1 MNASPPPKIDEIT
14 KERKPMKIGRV
25 LVVIAVVAAGAAIWG
40 VESRRSDD
48 TKLAQWT
55 LDRAIPTVAVVAPE
69 RGGEVRELVL
79 PGDVDA
85 FYNAVVHAQVS
96 GYVHTWYKDI
106 GAHVKAGDVLATID
120 TPELDQRLA
129 ESREQLTKAKANQA
143 LAAVTADRW
152 RSLRQSGA
160 VSQQAADEKVADEA
174 AKDAEVAAASANV
187 DRLKALKAFA
197 NIVAP
202 FDGVVTQRNVDIGSL
217 VSDSANANSGLFAVA
232 DTHEMRVY
240 VDVPQSFAADMHE
253 GMKATL
259 KLPQYPD
266 RSFEAT
272 IATTS
277 QAISAKSRSLLVELS
292 AKNDDGALQP
302 GAFAEV
308 HFQIP
313 TSADALRLPASAMIF
328 RNLSAEVATVGA
340 NNRIVMKKVEIGRD
354 LGTEV
359 EIASGLAASDRV
371 IANPPDSI
379 DEGDEVRILSPPG
392 AGRPESAKDGASSG
406 QTSDAAGQSVV
417 QDARGH
423 AE

>member
-1 MNASPPPKIDEIT
+1 MNANPPHEPDEIA
-14 KERKPMKIGRV
+14 KERPPMKVGRALVV
-25 LVVIAVVAAGAAIWG
+25 LVLVAVGAAVWG
-40 VESRRSDD
+40 VESRRGDE

-55 LDRAIPTVAVVAPE
+55 LDRAIPTVAVVTPE
-69 RGGEVRELVL
+69 HGGGERELVL

-85 FYNAVVHAQVS
+85 YYNAIVHAQVS
-96 GYVHTWYKDI
+96 GYVHQWYKDI

-129 ESREQLTKAKANQA
+129 ESREELTKAKANQA

-152 RSLRQSGA
+152 KSLRQSGA

-174 AKDAEVAAASANV
+174 AKDAEVAASSANV

-202 FDGVVTQRNVDIGSL
+202 FDGVVTQRNIDIGSL

-232 DTHEMRVY
+232 DVHEMRVY
-240 VDVPQSFAADMHE
+240 VEVPQSFAADMHK

-266 RSFEAT
+266 RSFDAT
-272 IATTS
+272 ITTTS
-277 QAISAKSRSLLVELS
+277 QAISAKSRSLLVELL

-308 HFQIP
+308 RLQIP
-313 TSADALRLPASAMIF
+313 EAADALKLPASAMIF
-328 RNLSAEVATVGA
+328 RGQSVEVATVGA
-340 NNRIVMKKVEIGRD
+340 NNRVVMKKVEIARD
-354 LGTEV
+354 LGDEV
-359 EIASGLAASDRV
+359 AIASGLSAGDRV
-371 IANPPDSI
+371 IASPSDSI
-379 DEGDEVRILSPPG
+379 DEGDEVRILSPAGEGRPADGKDGTSSRETSEAAGPSDVQAG
-392 AGRPESAKDGASSG
+392 AG
-406 QTSDAAGQSVV
+406 T
-417 QDARGH
+417 H
-423 AE
+423 